1 MDLILCL
8 NPTHCL
14 SLLLKWTV
22 LQILCLNLT
31 HCLSLL
37 LKCLFLGNFVIL
49 SGEHF
54 LFLFPLTPFSFVF
67 YVICETASVPDSVKA
82 ELLQRI
88 RSFLMSSSLR

>member
-1 MDLILCL
+1 MPESHPLLIIAAQMDCPSDIM
-8 NPTHCL
+8 
-14 SLLLKWTV
+14 
-22 LQILCLNLT
+22 LNLT

-37 LKCLFLGNFVIL
+37 LKCLFLGNFVTL

-67 YVICETASVPDSVKA
+67 YVICQTASVPDSVKA